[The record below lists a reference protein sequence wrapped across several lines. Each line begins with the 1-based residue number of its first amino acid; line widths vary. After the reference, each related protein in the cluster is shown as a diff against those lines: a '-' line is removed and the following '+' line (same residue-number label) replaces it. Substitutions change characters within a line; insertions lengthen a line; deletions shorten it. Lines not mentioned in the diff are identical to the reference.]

1 MEVFQDAQGNWRKAK
16 TDATGRRG
24 QFAKKYSRQ
33 FAEIETG
40 AVSSGRVEGITEWEY
55 VSSSR
60 IAAVRYDY
68 EEMKL
73 CVKFIKLG
81 MNLGLAYV
89 YEQIPPPIYMQFV
102 QSDSLGKYVNSV
114 LNNFPYHPATD
125 DELDMYFDGN
135 RY

>member
-1 MEVFQDAQGNWRKAK
+1 MEVFEDAQGRWRKAK
-16 TDATGRRG
+16 TDSEGRRG
-24 QFAKKYSRQ
+24 QYAKPYSKQ
-33 FAEIETG
+33 FAEIEVG
-40 AVSSGRVEGITEWEY
+40 AVSSGRVEGITPWEY

-68 EEMKL
+68 DNEKL

-89 YEQIPPPIYMQFV
+89 YEQVPAVVYMQFV
-102 QSDSLGKYVNSV
+102 TSDSLGRYVNSV
-114 LNNFPYHPATD
+114 LNNYYYHPATEE
-125 DELDMYFDGN
+125 ELELYFDGN

>member
-1 MEVFQDAQGNWRKAK
+1 MEVWQDAQGRYRNK
-16 TDATGRRG
+16 RG
-24 QFAKKYSRQ
+24 QFAKSYSRQ
-33 FAEIETG
+33 FAEIEVG

-55 VSSSR
+55 VASSR

-89 YEQIPPPIYMQFV
+89 YEQVPAVIYMQFV
-102 QSDSLGKYVNSV
+102 QSDSLGRYVNSV
-114 LNNFPYHPATD
+114 LNNFPYHPATE
-125 DELDMYFDGN
+125 DELELYFDGN

>member
-1 MEVFQDAQGNWRKAK
+1 MEVWQDAQGRYRN
-16 TDATGRRG
+16 RRG

-89 YEQIPPPIYMQFV
+89 YEEVPAVIYMQFIT
-102 QSDSLGKYVNSV
+102 SDSLGRYVNSV
-114 LNNFPYHPATD
+114 LNNFPYHPATE
-125 DELDMYFDGN
+125 DELELYFDGN

>member
-1 MEVFQDAQGNWRKAK
+1 MEVWQDAQGRYRN
-16 TDATGRRG
+16 RRG

-68 EEMKL
+68 DESKL

-89 YEQIPPPIYMQFV
+89 YEQVPAVIYMQFV

-114 LNNFPYHPATD
+114 LNNFPYHPATE
-125 DELDMYFDGN
+125 DELELYFDGN

>member
-1 MEVFQDAQGNWRKAK
+1 MEVWQDAQGRYRN
-16 TDATGRRG
+16 RRG

-68 EEMKL
+68 DESKL

-89 YEQIPPPIYMQFV
+89 YEEVPAVIYMQFV

-114 LNNFPYHPATD
+114 LNNFPYHPATE
-125 DELDMYFDGN
+125 DELELYFDGN

>member
-1 MEVFQDAQGNWRKAK
+1 M
-16 TDATGRRG
+16 ATKKVNGLTYTQARNEKG
-24 QFAKKYSRQ
+24 QFS
-33 FAEIETG
+33 G
-40 AVSSGRVEGITEWEY
+40 GWSGRVEGITEWEY

-89 YEQIPPPIYMQFV
+89 YEQVPAVIYMQFV

-114 LNNFPYHPATD
+114 LNNFPYHPATE
-125 DELDMYFDGN
+125 DELELYFDGN